1 MLQYGTGNGDEQLGS
16 AWFISLNN
24 NCINKIS
31 SMAIRTVQYE
41 VPTYLGTSL
50 HPPCVALP
58 CLAPRKR
65 PSETH
70 LDAKQTIRTKL
81 LKREPFPLDRR
92 NVTASWSMK

>member
-16 AWFISLNN
+16 VWFISLNN

-50 HPPCVALP
+50 HPSLRCPTLP
-58 CLAPRKR
+58 C
-65 PSETH
+65 SS
-70 LDAKQTIRTKL
+70 QTTI
-81 LKREPFPLDRR
+81 
-92 NVTASWSMK
+92 